1 MVQKYERCNLN
12 WLVRYEWKFK
22 ESVSPYI
29 DTSQSALEKRV
40 TAGALQSGVGGGSDM
55 LNHTREDRGASLVL
69 CATAVWVWCD
79 QINHIWTFTA
89 KKKKTRKKRRHDS
102 PSHVLPCIFFA
113 ALEWF
118 SEPSSQFTDS
128 FWIGSVLHLS
138 GVRLFDGHQR
148 EKPPSKGD
156 WAQHGALGRLC
167 YVFRKLPPTSRWWT
181 LWCPVWLSAF
191 LPARTKLLA

>member
-69 CATAVWVWCD
+69 CAT
-79 QINHIWTFTA
+79 TFTA
-89 KKKKTRKKRRHDS
+89 KKKKKK
-102 PSHVLPCIFFA
+102 
-113 ALEWF
+113 
-118 SEPSSQFTDS
+118 
-128 FWIGSVLHLS
+128 
-138 GVRLFDGHQR
+138 
-148 EKPPSKGD
+148 KKN
-156 WAQHGALGRLC
+156 
-167 YVFRKLPPTSRWWT
+167 
-181 LWCPVWLSAF
+181 
-191 LPARTKLLA
+191 